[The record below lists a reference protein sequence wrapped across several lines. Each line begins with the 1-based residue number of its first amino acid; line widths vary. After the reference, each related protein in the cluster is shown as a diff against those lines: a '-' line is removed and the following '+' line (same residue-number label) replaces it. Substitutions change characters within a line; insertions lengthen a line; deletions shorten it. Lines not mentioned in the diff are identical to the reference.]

1 MTANTPHTELSPI
14 QELLQPLKEI
24 MAIVGADTAEQ
35 AVEAVRGMNADLL
48 RLDSLLGSLS
58 VAPVV
63 LANGRPLFVQLP
75 PSVPQHQYH
84 PEAIEMVRDA
94 LVEASVSLRSPLA
107 RSRAAQTRLEDK
119 GHEAHQP

>member
-1 MTANTPHTELSPI
+1 MTVNTPQGEPSPL
-14 QELLQPLKEI
+14 QELLKPLKEI

-35 AVEAVRGMNADLL
+35 AVEAVRHMNADLL
-48 RLDSLLGSLS
+48 RLDSLLASLS

-84 PEAIEMVRDA
+84 PEALEMVRDA
-94 LVEASVSLRSPLA
+94 LVEASVSLRNPLV
-107 RSRAAQTRLEDK
+107 RSRATQAMPGKDADGADQS
-119 GHEAHQP
+119 